1 MFVDDPRIPLYNND
15 GVRLIRNPVPDRNP
29 KPDTQRVPLES
40 CTMNYS
46 LQALLLLSII
56 ACGAVPICSAQ
67 DGSMMSDEYNAF
79 WNAEVQATIDANIE
93 KYRKADAVVTID
105 GAKPG
110 TDVKVEQL
118 SHAFFFGAH
127 IFNFNQLGTT
137 ERNRKYKELYGTLF
151 NSATIAFYWKKFEM
165 QPGKPRFKEA
175 EWDTQEYWNNVAE
188 PKEEPHWRR
197 PATDPV
203 VEFCE
208 SKGIRLH
215 GHTIIWGNR
224 KWQHPDWLF
233 DEFGPADE
241 KAKLLKLDQE
251 GLAKLTPA
259 EIAELAPT
267 FARELGRL
275 FEKRVAELAEHYGDR
290 LDSWD
295 VVNESATD
303 FARGAMIPGD
313 AICKSVYGLMPGDYT
328 YAAFETADRV
338 FPKNI
343 VLNINDYL
351 NNEKYAEQVKDLRAR
366 GCRIDV
372 MGSQMHLFNPQQC
385 LDIAAGK
392 PLLVPDA
399 IWRQM
404 ETLGKAGLPIHL
416 SEITITS
423 PGDDARGQAIQAVI
437 ARNLYRIWFSIEPMM
452 GITWWNVVDDCG
464 APGEP
469 TISGL
474 FTRDMEPK
482 PSFHALN
489 KLINDE
495 WKTRTTVKV
504 GDDGSVAFR
513 GFKGR
518 YRLTWTDATGAAR
531 QTEVSVGGDE

>member
-1 MFVDDPRIPLYNND
+1 M
-15 GVRLIRNPVPDRNP
+15 
-29 KPDTQRVPLES
+29 KA
-40 CTMNYS
+40 
-46 LQALLLLSII
+46 ALFSAIVLAATL
-56 ACGAVPICSAQ
+56 AQGAEQ
-67 DGSMMSDEYNAF
+67 DAVMSDAYWKF
-79 WNAEVQATIDANIE
+79 WNPEVQARIDRDIE
-93 KYRKADAVVTID
+93 QNRKADGQFKID
-105 GAKPG
+105 AAPG
-110 TDVKVEQL
+110 TEVKVEQV
-118 SHAFFFGAH
+118 SHDFFFGAH

-137 ERNRKYKELYGTLF
+137 QRNRKYKELYGTLF

-165 QPGKPRFKEA
+165 EPGKPRFEEA
-175 EWDTQEYWNNVAE
+175 QWDTEEYWNNCTD
-188 PKEEPHWRR
+188 PKNEPHWRR

-224 KWQHPDWLF
+224 KWQHPEWLF
-233 DEFGPADE
+233 DQFCPDDE
-241 KAKLLKLDQE
+241 KEKILKLGKE
-251 GLAKLTPA
+251 ELAKLTPA
-259 EIAELAPT
+259 EIAELAPVFT
-267 FARELGRL
+267 REMQRL

-290 LDSWD
+290 LYSWD

-303 FARGAMIPGD
+303 FAIGAMIPGD
-313 AICKSVYGLMPGDYT
+313 AICKSRYGLMPGDYT
-328 YAAFETADRV
+328 YAAFKTADRA
-338 FPKNI
+338 FPKNV
-343 VLNINDYL
+343 VLKINDYR
-351 NNEKYAEQVKDLRAR
+351 NNNDYTQQVKDLQAR

-392 PLLVPDA
+392 PALTPES
-399 IWRQM
+399 IWSQM

-423 PGDDARGQAIQAVI
+423 PGNDERGKAIQAVI

-495 WKTRTTVKV
+495 WKTRTTVKA
-504 GDDGSVAFR
+504 GEDGTVAFR

-518 YRLTWTDATGAAR
+518 YRLTWTDAAGKTHEA
-531 QTEVSVGGDE
+531 EVHVGGEK